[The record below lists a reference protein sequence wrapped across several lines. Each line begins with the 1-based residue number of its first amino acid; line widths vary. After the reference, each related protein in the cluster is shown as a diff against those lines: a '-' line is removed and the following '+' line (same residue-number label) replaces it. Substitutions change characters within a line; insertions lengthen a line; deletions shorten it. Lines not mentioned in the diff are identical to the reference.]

1 MDRYD
6 ERDEKFN
13 ASKMKIV
20 YDEVFYYNMA
30 WLLNTFSIISSISRM
45 LFAQTLLLCFINKNM
60 FINVPLKRIIE
71 EKYE

>member
-30 WLLNTFSIISSISRM
+30 WLLNTFSIISSIQGCCS
-45 LFAQTLLLCFINKNM
+45 LKLCYC
-60 FINVPLKRIIE
+60 VL
-71 EKYE
+71 